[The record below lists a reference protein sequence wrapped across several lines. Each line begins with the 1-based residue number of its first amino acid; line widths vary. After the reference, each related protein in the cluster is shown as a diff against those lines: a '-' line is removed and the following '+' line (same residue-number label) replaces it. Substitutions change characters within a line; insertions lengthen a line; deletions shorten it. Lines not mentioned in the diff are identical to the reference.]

1 MTRLFCPLVLLA
13 LTAHPARAQSVRG
26 DVRDVDRDRPI
37 AGARLLLVDETGTVV
52 DSTRSDD
59 SAAFRL
65 DAPQPGEYWLHFQM
79 DGWAS
84 VTSNRLRIEG
94 DTVTRFPLRVPL
106 VHNSAMRQMSAM
118 MGMDAR
124 LRSSLPDICG
134 EPLRMH
140 DAGLLV
146 GVVRSRST
154 RRPVAGARVSFARGT
169 GTGAAARST
178 LSGENG
184 IYILCNIPAGRVVEV
199 VVAAPDGMAH
209 EKTQVEIRAGT
220 VSWYD
225 LPVGPRR

>member
-1 MTRLFCPLVLLA
+1 MTRIFSAALLLVLA
-13 LTAHPARAQSVRG
+13 TQGAVAQSVRG
-26 DVRDVDRDRPI
+26 DVRDVDRNRPI
-37 AGARLLLVDETGTVV
+37 AGARILLIDAAGTVA
-52 DSTRSDD
+52 DSTRSDEN
-59 SAAFRL
+59 AAFQL
-65 DAPQPGEYWLHFQM
+65 SAGKPGEYWLHFQM

-84 VTSNRLRIEG
+84 VTSDRLRVDG

-106 VHNSAMRQMSAM
+106 VHNSAMRQMSEM

-134 EPLRMH
+134 EPLRTH

-146 GVVRSRST
+146 GVVRSRAT
-154 RRPVAGARVSFARGT
+154 RKPIAGARVAVAQAGGT
-169 GTGAAARST
+169 DVVRST

-184 IYILCNIPAGRVVEV
+184 IYILCNVPAGAGVDVT
-199 VVAAPDGMAH
+199 VAAPDGTSR

-225 LPVGPRR
+225 LPFGSRR